1 MLTTSS
7 ERFTP
12 NRLAAIC
19 LVSSEASPN
28 LLSKESTRST
38 AALDSGDDATALGLD
53 ADLCF
58 LAAGFLTSAAEG
70 SLTVGSATVSGSGSG
85 SGTGTGAGDSG
96 SLLTPALN
104 GLLNLSNRSTIGK
117 IPPNYVQRTRH
128 RYIRRP
134 LTQQGTTQADQE
146 RQRNRTREMNTH
158 EQKAETLRTSEWN
171 RLIDD
176 TNLTQVT
183 ISADHDTPLCHKT
196 RRRNVEI
203 ATIIK
208 AAPYGK

>member
-1 MLTTSS
+1 MLTISS

-38 AALDSGDDATALGLD
+38 VALDSGDDATALGLD

-58 LAAGFLTSAAEG
+58 LTAGFLTSAAEG
-70 SLTVGSATVSGSGSG
+70 SLTVGSATDSGSGSK
-85 SGTGTGAGDSG
+85 TGTGAGSG

-117 IPPNYVQRTRH
+117 IPPSYVQRTRH

-146 RQRNRTREMNTH
+146 RQRNRTREINTH
-158 EQKAETLRTSEWN
+158 EQKAETLRTSE
-171 RLIDD
+171 
-176 TNLTQVT
+176 
-183 ISADHDTPLCHKT
+183 
-196 RRRNVEI
+196 
-203 ATIIK
+203 
-208 AAPYGK
+208 